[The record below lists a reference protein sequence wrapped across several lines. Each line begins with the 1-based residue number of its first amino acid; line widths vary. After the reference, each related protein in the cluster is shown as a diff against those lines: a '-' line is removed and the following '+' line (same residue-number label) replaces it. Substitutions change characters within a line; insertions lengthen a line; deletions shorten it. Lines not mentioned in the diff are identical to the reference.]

1 MNLPRERILSTACF
15 LFHQQGYNNTGIN
28 QIIKDANVSKSSFY
42 THFRSKDDLC
52 IEFLHK
58 RFDYWMLELENFTQ
72 TAPSLKEKILKSF
85 DFLIYMNEK
94 ENFRGCSFFNLLSDV
109 SEEKTMIITTIRDQK
124 KKLRSFFDYEIKDET
139 MSVYVYLLFE
149 SSMITSQ
156 LYRSNELIIK
166 SKCIL
171 DDIIKNLN

>member
-1 MNLPRERILSTACF
+1 
-15 LFHQQGYNNTGIN
+15 
-28 QIIKDANVSKSSFY
+28 
-42 THFRSKDDLC
+42 
-52 IEFLHK
+52 
-58 RFDYWMLELENFTQ
+58 MLELENFNQ
-72 TAPSLKEKILKSF
+72 KPPSLKEKILKSF

-109 SEEKTMIITTIRDQK
+109 SEEKTMTITTIRGQK
-124 KKLRSFFDYEIKDET
+124 KKLRSFFEYEIKDET

-149 SSMITSQ
+149 TSMITSQ

>member
-42 THFRSKDDLC
+42 VHFRSKDDLC
-52 IEFLHK
+52 IELLHK

-72 TAPSLKEKILKSF
+72 AAYSLKEKILKSF

-94 ENFRGCSFFNLLSDV
+94 RKFQRL
-109 SEEKTMIITTIRDQK
+109 
-124 KKLRSFFDYEIKDET
+124 
-139 MSVYVYLLFE
+139 
-149 SSMITSQ
+149 
-156 LYRSNELIIK
+156 
-166 SKCIL
+166 
-171 DDIIKNLN
+171 